1 MCIILLAYETHPFY
15 RLALAAN
22 RDEFYDRPTL
32 QAAFWE
38 DAPGIIGGRDLAGGG
53 TWLGVGV
60 GGRVAAITNY
70 RDPASKKTDAP
81 SRGLLVSD
89 FLRADDAETPR
100 AYLERL
106 ATRASDYD
114 GFNLIVG
121 DRQEFYYFSN
131 RAGGGPQLLEPGVHG
146 LSNHL
151 LDSSWPKVERGKR
164 ALSELLA
171 HGDAIST
178 EAVFQ
183 FLADRTLVA
192 DESLPDT
199 GVGLEVERVL
209 SPLFI
214 ASPVYGTRC
223 STVVLIDRNENVTF
237 IERTFD
243 AGSLDWKEVDYRFGM
258 RPA

>member
-1 MCIILLAYETHPFY
+1 MCIILLAYEAHPFY

-32 QAAFWE
+32 QAAFWD
-38 DAPGIIGGRDLAGGG
+38 DAPGVIGGRDLTGGG
-53 TWLGVGV
+53 TWLGVNV
-60 GGRVAAITNY
+60 RGRVAAVTNY
-70 RDPASKKTDAP
+70 RDPASKKTGAP

-89 FLRADDAETPR
+89 FLRADDDDETPH
-100 AYLERL
+100 ACLERL
-106 ATRASDYD
+106 ASRAAGYND
-114 GFNLIVG
+114 FNLIAG
-121 DRQEFYYFSN
+121 DRHEFYYFSN
-131 RAGGGPQLLEPGVHG
+131 RAGEPTALAPGVHG

-151 LDSSWPKVERGKR
+151 LDEPWPKVERGKQ
-164 ALSELLA
+164 ALAELLA
-171 HGDAIST
+171 HADTLST
-178 EAVFQ
+178 EAIFQ
-183 FLADRTLVA
+183 ILADRSMAA

-199 GVGLEVERVL
+199 GVGLDVERVL

-243 AGSLDWKEVDYRFGM
+243 AGSFDWTEVDYRFSV
-258 RPA
+258 RPT